1 VLLLLLL
8 VVRVI
13 SPPRWFDFSVIA
25 AMTLIAWG
33 TALGLYGEHYFY
45 DNVVHRRDLDVR
57 LKRARRRQR
66 ACTQAAPAAARL
78 SPRDDQT
85 KPRRVGRSRVGA
97 YPEPAGSRHDRPRQS
112 SRTSGLTGAGRG

>member
-1 VLLLLLL
+1 MLLLLL

-45 DNVVHRRDLDVR
+45 DNVVRSLSPFFY
-57 LKRARRRQR
+57 
-66 ACTQAAPAAARL
+66 APALHIGLGPSHGL
-78 SPRDDQT
+78 SVLRI
-85 KPRRVGRSRVGA
+85 RR
-97 YPEPAGSRHDRPRQS
+97 
-112 SRTSGLTGAGRG
+112 